1 MSSTAVTAKIRT
13 LIAIATSETTGLEE
27 ARTAAMT
34 AVKLIQTY
42 NIVISLPHSENF
54 RTEYAGRWPE
64 QPTPQPQPQP
74 EPPRS
79 PPPRPT
85 APKPTVPSRSKPR
98 VRPADGYD
106 DPHLNDIAQDI
117 YREKQ
122 ARAKASTK
130 RSGEPAT
137 EEEDFNKKHTKS
149 DGEFGFATS
158 ISFCDGCGKVISVGD
173 VVYKFYNGKNKHKTC
188 V

>member
-42 NIVISLPHSENF
+42 NIVISLPRSETF
-54 RTEYAGRWPE
+54 PTEYAGRWPE
-64 QPTPQPQPQP
+64 QSTPQPQPPQP
-74 EPPRS
+74 QP

-85 APKPTVPSRSKPR
+85 APSRSKPR

-117 YREKQ
+117 YKEKQ
-122 ARAKASTK
+122 AKAKAGTK
-130 RSGEPAT
+130 RSNEPAT